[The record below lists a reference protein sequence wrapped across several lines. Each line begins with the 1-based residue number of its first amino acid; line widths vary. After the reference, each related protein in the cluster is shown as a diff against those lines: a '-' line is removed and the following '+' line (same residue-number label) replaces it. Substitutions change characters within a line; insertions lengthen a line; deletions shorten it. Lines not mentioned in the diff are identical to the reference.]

1 MKSDERHRLKEN
13 PVMKYVSKAVQWAI
27 PHAGKI
33 VTGVIII
40 LLIIMGSWY
49 YNYKQQ
55 QKNEKAGIE
64 ISRTME
70 DLGIERVEEV
80 KEEKITL
87 LGDLVNNF
95 KSTKNGA
102 VLSYKLGKYYYEKDE
117 YEKAKNYLNIAKD
130 NLEDNDYIKHMLANL
145 LIEQQKYSDALTVL
159 QSINKKYELYDNIL
173 YLIYISAE
181 KTDKEKIVSNVKRE
195 FEKEKY
201 NNSKYYSMIKIREAL

>member
-1 MKSDERHRLKEN
+1 
-13 PVMKYVSKAVQWAI
+13 
-27 PHAGKI
+27 
-33 VTGVIII
+33 
-40 LLIIMGSWY
+40 
-49 YNYKQQ
+49 
-55 QKNEKAGIE
+55 
-64 ISRTME
+64 
-70 DLGIERVEEV
+70 
-80 KEEKITL
+80 
-87 LGDLVNNF
+87 
-95 KSTKNGA
+95 
-102 VLSYKLGKYYYEKDE
+102 
-117 YEKAKNYLNIAKD
+117 LNIAKD